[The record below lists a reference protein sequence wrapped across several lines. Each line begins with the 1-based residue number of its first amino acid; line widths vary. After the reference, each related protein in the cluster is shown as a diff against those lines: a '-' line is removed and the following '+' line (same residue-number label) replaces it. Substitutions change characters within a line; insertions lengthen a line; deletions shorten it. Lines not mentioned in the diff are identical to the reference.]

1 MNSFLVKTNTLASGQ
16 NLPFTGEW
24 ANTALCKNGLLVT
37 YISGS
42 NINIFL
48 QGKSLMNDLPGGAS
62 YAYTFYSQ
70 TGLNNGYSDPI
81 FFDSPITEI
90 RLVAS
95 GVGKIWSYITYQ
107 N

>member
-1 MNSFLVKTNTLASGQ
+1 MNSFLVETNTLASGQ

-24 ANTALCKNGLLVT
+24 VNTALCKNGLIVT
-37 YISGS
+37 YVSGS
-42 NINIFL
+42 NINTFL
-48 QGKSLMNDLPGGAS
+48 QGKSLMTNLPNTAS
-62 YAYTFYSQ
+62 NAYTFYSQ

-90 RLVAS
+90 RVVGS
-95 GVGKIWSYITYQ
+95 GIGKVWSYITYQ